1 MYAQTCIVLIS
12 INIKTKLQVC
22 HVVALKIPHIKVYF
36 THYVCQLSVCFTYN
50 VWKLS
55 VYFTHNVCQ
64 LSVYFTHNV
73 CKLSVYFTHNVCQ
86 LSSFIVQ
93 LYIMLYKTSTPMFI
107 SLNINVL
114 CCAFKYLSCF
124 VESNCRM
131 KICILQLANGF
142 YLHYIKA
149 KYIYQ
154 FCNAFTHMYLGSTQS
169 LT

>member
-50 VWKLS
+50 VW
-55 VYFTHNVCQ
+55 
-64 LSVYFTHNV
+64 
-73 CKLSVYFTHNVCQ
+73 KLSVYFTHNVCQ